1 MKIANLRAI
10 AASNL
15 RMNARRTLLPAAL
28 LLCVISLIYGT
39 SNLDGQKSA
48 DCLERMAALIGLPM
62 FVPLLRPEQISDMG
76 DLLALRPFPQ
86 WMIALL
92 RMGLSLL
99 GAAALILAFEL
110 WMRLNGCAFPL
121 AAYALRTL
129 AAAATLGWL
138 GLLVSALSGKTIAG
152 FLAAF
157 CWYIFLQS
165 APVGGA
171 FRPVTNGI
179 DLWQGLLL
187 PGCGAAILCFCV
199 RSSGAGARAA

>member
-1 MKIANLRAI
+1 MKISNLHAV

-15 RMNARRTLLPAAL
+15 RMNAERTLLPTAL

-110 WMRLNGCAFPL
+110 WMRLNGCGFPL